1 MEQVTRGCVGELGD
15 IRRETHWDFIM
26 LTIVIQ
32 QLMDLMLPDYQ
43 SHTVIIHVSIF
54 GLLLVV
60 VVKSLL
66 SHTAVVALTL
76 MHMYLHTLV
85 VATTVNQLLGTVVIM
100 GHISLMTLCGM
111 EQDAQIIAVMILPNL
126 GSIVS

>member
-1 MEQVTRGCVGELGD
+1 MV
-15 IRRETHWDFIM
+15 M
-26 LTIVIQ
+26 
-32 QLMDLMLPDYQ
+32 
-43 SHTVIIHVSIF
+43 
-54 GLLLVV
+54 
-60 VVKSLL
+60 VKSLL
-66 SHTAVVALTL
+66 SHIAVAELTL
-76 MHMYLHTLV
+76 MHMYLRTLV